1 MFESSHGHLW
11 LCNLNVTLG
20 TNLFAFLAKSA
31 ALLWHDWLSGLLLC
45 QGLLGDMDVGLDNR
59 DRGHSHALSF
69 HDASLESIIV
79 DLLVERRIIT
89 ALGIDVMSQ
98 QVMAVIDTAD
108 CRINISLAVRV
119 ERRLAEICGKGAI
132 WEPSCRIKEV
142 RCTLFHIHGCFALS
156 CGHLSLF
163 GSSLACGII
172 WIVTDGH
179 SLSLSWCR
187 H

>member
-1 MFESSHGHLW
+1 MFKSSHGHLW

-59 DRGHSHALSF
+59 DRGHSHALSL

-79 DLLVERRIIT
+79 DLLVERRIIA
-89 ALGIDVMSQ
+89 ALSIDVMSQ
-98 QVMAVIDTAD
+98 QVVPVIDTAD
-108 CRINISLAVRV
+108 CRVNISLAIRV
-119 ERRLAEICGKGAI
+119 ERRLAEVSGKGAI
-132 WEPSCRIKEV
+132 WEPSRRIKEL
-142 RCTLFHIHGCFALS
+142 RCTLFHIRGCFALS

-163 GSSLACGII
+163 DSSLACRIV
-172 WIVTDGH
+172 WIVPNCH